1 MTRVGIQKNGVIIL
15 IQESWIIMSFI
26 CYYSVLC
33 IWKTVCY
40 IKLDCFNCVMHMY
53 ISHADNLF
61 YLFYLLLKVE
71 PLIGIIARAL
81 LSSRH
86 CSWAL

>member
-15 IQESWIIMSFI
+15 IQESRIIMPFI
-26 CYYSVLC
+26 VIIRCYAFGRQFVISNLIV
-33 IWKTVCY
+33 
-40 IKLDCFNCVMHMY
+40 FNCVMHMY

-86 CSWAL
+86 CSWSS